1 MVIAIIQANGI
12 HASNSEESLAFRQVD
27 LLCLEQS
34 PAETLSKKECPK
46 SRVPSVEYHLLN
58 TCHDSLVL
66 TGFKFSLHQ
75 EIAFH
80 TGYTIYPPVPSWLG
94 LCEVKNMKVIC

>member
-34 PAETLSKKECPK
+34 LAETLSKKACPK

-58 TCHDSLVL
+58 TCHDSLVM
-66 TGFKFSLHQ
+66 TGF
-75 EIAFH
+75 
-80 TGYTIYPPVPSWLG
+80 
-94 LCEVKNMKVIC
+94 